1 MHLTNSNILEQPE
14 IVELDDGQVS
24 SFAAYAM
31 QADNDP
37 PAPFLGVPLP
47 FKVVSNARRLT
58 MGEAVARNIYRDL
71 GQLSREWEAD
81 RKFERSRYLGRRP
94 DGTGGCVL

>member
-24 SFAAYAM
+24 LFLAYAT
-31 QADNDP
+31 QTHDDP
-37 PAPFLGVPLP
+37 PTPFLGVPLP
-47 FKVVSNARRLT
+47 FKVVSDARRLT
-58 MGEAVARNIYRDL
+58 MGEAVSRNIYRDL

-81 RKFERSRYLGRRP
+81 RKFERSRYLGWGP
-94 DGTGGCVL
+94 DGTGGCVH